1 MKRLSV
7 RKRFLL
13 FRQGLVLLTLGA
25 VLAAYFLFDL
35 GDWLSFEALA
45 ARTVEARD
53 LAVEQPFKVIG
64 LFLLSLSLVTL
75 FCIPAVAVMQ
85 ILSGFLFGALLGTF
99 LSVVGQTIGGILAFI
114 IARSTFRDSFTRLT
128 GSYLAGLEAGF
139 KANAFTYIVALRM
152 TPVMPYWVV
161 NIAPSLL
168 GVGLLPFSLGT
179 LIGAI
184 PLTFIY
190 AAFGTG
196 LGEVIE
202 AGGTPA
208 LSDLV
213 TPRAVALIVIAL
225 LFALAPLLMRRW
237 FRRKIKQP
245 GEQGATDSSPPPM
258 DQTERGRLSRQ

>member
-1 MKRLSV
+1 MKRLSL
-7 RKRFLL
+7 RRRFLL
-13 FRQGLVLLTLGA
+13 LRQGIVLLALGG

-45 ARTVEARD
+45 ARSVEARD
-53 LAVEQPFKVIG
+53 LAVEEPFKVIA
-64 LFLLSLSLVTL
+64 LFLVSLSLVTL
-75 FCIPAVAVMQ
+75 FCIPAVAIMQ

-99 LSVVGQTIGGILAFI
+99 LSVIAQTIGGILAFL

-139 KANAFTYIVALRM
+139 RANAFTYIVALRM

-184 PLTFIY
+184 PLTFVY

-202 AGGTPA
+202 AGGTP
-208 LSDLV
+208 DLMDLL
-213 TPRAVALIVIAL
+213 TPRAIALIVVAM
-225 LFALAPLLMRRW
+225 LFALAPLLLRRW
-237 FRRKIKQP
+237 FQRKIRSDR
-245 GEQGATDSSPPPM
+245 A
-258 DQTERGRLSRQ
+258 GR